1 MEKIKGWKTSFII
14 VAIFLVSINLR
25 PAVTSV
31 GPLLNTIQADLGV
44 SSTMMSLLTS
54 IPVFCMGLFAP
65 LAVPFNKWLG
75 YKWSINLLLIGIGI
89 ATGARLFFNGF
100 AALIG
105 TSFIAG
111 LCIAIIS
118 PMLNAYIKEKFAH
131 NMGPVIGVYSLAMGF
146 GAMIS
151 AGFTGVF
158 YERFQNSWP
167 AALSIWG
174 VLAFIAII
182 IWHMAIPEKRP
193 AEVKVQNQQTGRNP
207 WKLKTTWIIMLFFG
221 IQTSLFFSLTTWLS
235 PIAMEQGMGLVVAG
249 SVITVMSIVQMIGNI
264 VIPSL
269 LNKFPNISLWL
280 KALTVVAAIGTVFL
294 FINAQWSVW
303 VAAVILGIA
312 LSGLFPIGLMLP
324 LQESQNDAEANSFSS
339 MVLSGGFMMSAIV
352 PLLIG
357 IVYDAAGTHFISK
370 WLLVVLCVLM
380 FISIMMYESN
390 KRRV

>member
-1 MEKIKGWKTSFII
+1 MNKLNRWQMALI
-14 VAIFLVSINLR
+14 VGAIFLVSINLR

-31 GPLLNTIQADLGV
+31 GPLLNTIQKDLGI

-54 IPVFCMGLFAP
+54 VPVFCMGLFAP
-65 LAVPFNKWLG
+65 LAVPFNKALG
-75 YKWSINLLLIGIGI
+75 YKWSVNLLLIGIGI
-89 ATGARLFFNGF
+89 ATGARLFFTSF
-100 AALIG
+100 TALII
-105 TSFIAG
+105 TSFVAG

-118 PMLNAYIKEKFAH
+118 PMLNAYIKEKFAD
-131 NMGPVIGVYSLAMGF
+131 NMGPVIGVYSLAIGF

-182 IWHMAIPEKRP
+182 VWSMAIPEKQP
-193 AEVKVQNQQTGRNP
+193 QEVKATISEVGRNP

-221 IQTSLFFSLTTWLS
+221 IQTSLFFSLTTWLA

-249 SVITVMSIVQMIGNI
+249 SVITAMSIVQMVGNI
-264 VIPSL
+264 IIPSL
-269 LNKFPNISLWL
+269 INKFGTVTLWL
-280 KALTVVAAIGTVFL
+280 KALTVIGAIGTAFL
-294 FINAQWSVW
+294 FIDAQWSIW

-312 LSGLFPIGLMLP
+312 LSGLFPIGLLLP
-324 LQESQNDAEANSFSS
+324 LQEAKNDTEANSFSS

-370 WLLVVLCVLM
+370 WLLVVLCVIM
-380 FISIMMYESN
+380 FGSIMMYETN
-390 KRRV
+390 KRHV

>member
-1 MEKIKGWKTSFII
+1 MKKINGWQSAFII

-31 GPLLNTIQADLGV
+31 GPLLNTIQADLGI

-65 LAVPFNKWLG
+65 LAVPFNKLLG

-89 ATGARLFFNGF
+89 ATGARLFFTGF
-100 AALIG
+100 GALIG

-182 IWHMAIPEKRP
+182 VWHIAIPEKRP

-269 LNKFPNISLWL
+269 LNKFPNTSLWL
-280 KALTVVAAIGTVFL
+280 KGLTVIAAIGTAFL
-294 FINAQWSVW
+294 FINAQWSIW

-312 LSGLFPIGLMLP
+312 LSGLFPIGLLLP

-339 MVLSGGFMMSAIV
+339 MVLSGAFMMSAVV

-380 FISIMMYESN
+380 YISIMMYESN